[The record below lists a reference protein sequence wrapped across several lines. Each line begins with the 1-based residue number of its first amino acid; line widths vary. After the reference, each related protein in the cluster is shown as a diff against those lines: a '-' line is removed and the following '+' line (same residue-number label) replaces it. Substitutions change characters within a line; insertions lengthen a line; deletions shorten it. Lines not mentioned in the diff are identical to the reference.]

1 MIKNERQYAITKSQA
16 EKFARALER
25 LTSQPEKTRK
35 VHPLL
40 PKAEAD
46 AIRSQLA
53 DLRAEL
59 EEYQALR
66 SGRGDFPEITS
77 VSELPLALIQ
87 ARIAAGLS
95 QKELAQKLGLKEQ
108 QIQRYEATDY
118 ASASLSRLREIS
130 HAVGLEGP
138 NDGANSKRKNGN
150 SSGVG
155 RGSAKARSRR

>member
-1 MIKNERQYAITKSQA
+1 MIKNERQYAITKNQA

-59 EEYQALR
+59 NEYEALR
-66 SGRGDFPEITS
+66 SGRAGFPKITS
-77 VSELPLALIQ
+77 VRELPRALIQ
-87 ARIAAGLS
+87 ARIAAGVS
-95 QKELAQKLGLKEQ
+95 QKELAKKLGLKEQ

-130 HAVGLEGP
+130 RAVGLEGP
-138 NDGANSKRKNGN
+138 MDGATRGRKNG
-150 SSGVG
+150 SVG
-155 RGSAKARSRR
+155 ARRRSAKARSHR